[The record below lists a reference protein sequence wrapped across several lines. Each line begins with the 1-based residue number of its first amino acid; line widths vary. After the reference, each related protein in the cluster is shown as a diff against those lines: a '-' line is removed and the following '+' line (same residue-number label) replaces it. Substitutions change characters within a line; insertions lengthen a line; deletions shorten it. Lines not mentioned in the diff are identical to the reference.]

1 MINILS
7 ICGLVICVV
16 VINRL
21 LENTSKEY
29 SILISIGASILILMY
44 LSNYITSV
52 TEFLNQ
58 LLAFI
63 DSSNDIYTLLLKS
76 LGICIVTNIAMDIC
90 KDANQ
95 NTLSSVVFIG
105 GKVSIL
111 LLSIP
116 LLQELFNTIVQLVN
130 RG

>member
-16 VINRL
+16 TLNKL
-21 LENTSKEY
+21 LENHSKEY
-29 SILISIGASILILMY
+29 SILISIGASILILVY
-44 LSNYITSV
+44 LSSYITSAI
-52 TEFLNQ
+52 EFLNQ
-58 LLAFI
+58 LL
-63 DSSNDIYTLLLKS
+63 SVLGNSNDIYTLLLKS
-76 LGICIVTNIAMDIC
+76 LGICIVTNLAIDIC

-95 NTLSSVVFIG
+95 NALSSVVLIA

-116 LLQELFNTIVQLVN
+116 LLQELFNVITQLIN

>member
-7 ICGLVICVV
+7 ICGLVVCVV

-29 SILISIGASILILMY
+29 SILISIGASIIILMY

-76 LGICIVTNIAMDIC
+76 LGICIVTNFAMDIC